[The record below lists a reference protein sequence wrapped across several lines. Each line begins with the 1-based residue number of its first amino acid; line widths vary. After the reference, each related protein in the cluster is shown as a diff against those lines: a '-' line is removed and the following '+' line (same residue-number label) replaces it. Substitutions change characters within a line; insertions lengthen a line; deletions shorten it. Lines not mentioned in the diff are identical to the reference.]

1 MSDFLKNKCINIKWR
16 LKAFQNICGRS
27 FCQYATNTIFSSTIG
42 EESSM
47 IKWMY
52 LAIIYIK
59 YSIYLM
65 KLWDLMFIRP
75 LFFLFF
81 LYLPPYKAF
90 LEKKKTFIMSL
101 LSLKVCVAK
110 MFYWKEIH
118 WHSACISDSSIGLI
132 MYV

>member
-75 LFFLFF
+75 LFFCFFFTCLLIKLFWRKKRHSSCHYWASRSVWQKCF
-81 LYLPPYKAF
+81 I
-90 LEKKKTFIMSL
+90 EKKYIDIL
-101 LSLKVCVAK
+101 LVYLT
-110 MFYWKEIH
+110 H
-118 WHSACISDSSIGLI
+118 QLG
-132 MYV
+132 